1 MNMPASAG
9 TPERAPTTFRLPTS
23 LATDSDA
30 AATLALTRYYGH
42 PYLGDDAY
50 VGAHFDSWS
59 STGDREGEAD
69 RFTAD
74 DLVAVSFLSVQ
85 IPPRAARAILD
96 TEAETLNAHLAAI
109 GPDRDLVDESD
120 LLAPG
125 WPAWDLE
132 TALWELPGIGR
143 TKATKLIARKRPR
156 LYPIWDSVVS
166 EVLGTTRAHLNPV
179 REALRADDGAL
190 HRRLLSLREE
200 ADLPVE
206 VSVLRVFDVIA
217 WMDGKNRGL
226 GDSADLGR

>member
-1 MNMPASAG
+1 M
-9 TPERAPTTFRLPTS
+9 TLRLPTT

-30 AATLALTRYYGH
+30 AANAALTKYYGR

-59 STGDREGEAD
+59 STGNRAGEAD

-74 DLVAVSFLSVQ
+74 DLVAVTFLSVQ
-85 IPPRAARAILD
+85 VPPKAARTILD
-96 TEAETLNAHLAAI
+96 TQSEALNALLTAI
-109 GPDRDLVDESD
+109 GPDRDLVGEPEP
-120 LLAPG
+120 LAPG

-132 TALWELPGIGR
+132 TALWALPGIAQ

-166 EVLGTTRAHLNPV
+166 QVLGTERAHLNPV
-179 REALRADDGAL
+179 REALRADDAAL
-190 HRRLLSLREE
+190 HHRLLSIREE
-200 ADLPVE
+200 AGLPE
-206 VSVLRVFDVIA
+206 EISALRVFDVIA

-226 GDSADLGR
+226 GEPSDQER